1 MKKLSETIRASAN
14 SYFLSYK
21 CLIDKH
27 IEVSNFYGE
36 FLSAYSLPAITT
48 SAFSCE
54 LALKSI
60 LHSESGKTPRGHDL
74 NKLFNQ
80 LKQNTRIDMVER
92 TIQAY
97 NLKSEI
103 FGDNSRISEKDFY
116 NLLNLHKNTFTLV
129 RYFYESRLSSLDID
143 FIEAFMFCLNGQ
155 DDDYPSYAKYLY
167 FKKQQLNETKA

>member
-1 MKKLSETIRASAN
+1 VKQISEIIHSSAN
-14 SYFLSYK
+14 SYLLSYK

-27 IEVSNFYGE
+27 FEVSNFYGE
-36 FLSAYSLPAITT
+36 FLSAYFLPAITT

-60 LHSESGKTPRGHDL
+60 LHSENGKTPRGHDL

-80 LKQNTRIDMVER
+80 LKHKTRIDMVER

-103 FGDNSRISEKDFY
+103 YGDDSRISEKDFY
-116 NLLNLHKNTFTLV
+116 HLLSLHKNTFTLV
-129 RYFYESRLSSLDID
+129 RYFHEARLSSLDLD

-155 DDDYPSYAKYLY
+155 DEDYPAYVKCLY
-167 FKKQQLNETKA
+167 FKKQQLNKKKA

>member
-1 MKKLSETIRASAN
+1 MSEIIHSSAN

-27 IEVSNFYGE
+27 VEVSNFYGDI
-36 FLSAYSLPAITT
+36 LSAYSLPAITV

-80 LKQNTRIDMVER
+80 LQQKTRIDMVER

-97 NLKSEI
+97 NFKSEI
-103 FGDNSRISEKDFY
+103 YGGNSPISEIDFY
-116 NLLNLHKNTFTLV
+116 NLLNSHKDTFMTV
-129 RYFYESRLSSLDID
+129 RYFHEGRLSSVDLD

-155 DDDYPSYAKYLY
+155 DDDYKAYVKFQI